1 MSVCPARARSQQAG
15 VDNPCNPWI
24 KIIHKSTQIKTQM
37 HTNNQ

>member
-24 KIIHKSTQIKTQM
+24 KKNPQILANKN
-37 HTNNQ
+37 TNAH